1 MSAAAFLAW
10 PSEAAEPAPEPRA
23 PSGAGLFYPAEPK
36 RLADLVKRLLASE
49 RPRRGE
55 APAGK
60 IIGLLVPHAGLEFTG
75 AAAARA
81 YALLAKDGYDAVVI
95 LGAAHRGAFDGA
107 AIYPGPYA
115 TPEGTLPYDRR
126 LARALVEADP
136 LFRLDAGAHEGEQ
149 AVELQVPF
157 LRRRLGA
164 VPTLGILL
172 STQELHE
179 YQRVGEILAKAL
191 KGRRALIVA
200 SSDLAQFPSG
210 ADADRLDA
218 SNLLALSAL
227 DPELLWKANRLQA
240 ARGVPD
246 LKASFCGEAAV
257 GAMLAAVRALGAA
270 DSRVVARLNSGDAV
284 SERDYKHVVGHA
296 AMVFMKTPRKSPDPM
311 GVSEADG
318 RKLVAAARGV
328 VEKALSSGE
337 VPAPGLSEVPRF
349 NLPGAVSVSL
359 RAPGGA
365 EFGRAADDQEESSL
379 LESTVRNALRAARAA
394 KDGGLEAEAV
404 RLLRLSVSVRPA
416 RPGGQA
422 LEFSE

>member
-1 MSAAAFLAW
+1 MAAVLLAV
-10 PSEAAEPAPEPRA
+10 PAGAAEPAPEPRP

-36 RLADLVKRLLASE
+36 RLADMVKRLLASE

-60 IIGLLVPHAGLEFTG
+60 ILGMLVPHAGLEFTG

-81 YALLAKDGYDAVVI
+81 YALLSRDAYDAVII
-95 LGAAHRGAFDGA
+95 LGAAHRGTFDGA

-115 TPEGTLPYDRR
+115 TPEGSLPYDRR

-136 LFRLDAGAHEGEQ
+136 LFYLDAAAHEGEQ
-149 AVELQVPF
+149 AVELQIPF

-172 STQELHE
+172 STQDLND
-179 YQRVGEILAKAL
+179 YRRVGEILAKAL
-191 KGRRALIVA
+191 KGRRPLIVA

-227 DPELLWKANRLQA
+227 DPELLWKANRFAL

-246 LKASFCGEAAV
+246 LKAAFCGEGAV
-257 GAMLAAVRALGAA
+257 GAMLAAVKALGAA
-270 DSRVVARLNSGDAV
+270 DSRVVAHLNSGDVV
-284 SERDYKHVVGHA
+284 SERDYNHVVGHA
-296 AMVFMKTPRKSPDPM
+296 SAVFLKSSRKSPDPLL
-311 GVSEADG
+311 VSEQDG
-318 RKLVAAARGV
+318 RKLLAAAR
-328 VEKALSSGE
+328 KALEEVLASGQALP
-337 VPAPGLSEVPRF
+337 PALSEAPRL
-349 NLPGAVSVSL
+349 NLPGAAAVTL

-365 EFGRAADDQEESSL
+365 EFGKSADEQEESSL
-379 LESTVRNALRAARAA
+379 LESVVRHAVAATRQAR
-394 KDGGLEAEAV
+394 DGGLEPEAV
-404 RLLRLSVSVRPA
+404 KLLRLSVTVPPG
-416 RPGGQA
+416 RPGGRAQD
-422 LEFSE
+422 FSE